1 MNKAVILTLYAHPEQ
16 ANILIKQ
23 LLKDEETDIFIHI
36 DKKEED
42 KVLPYLLKNERV
54 IINTNNIVVHW
65 GADEHL
71 KAILSTYRLILSQ
84 EKKYEYV
91 LMCSGSDLL
100 VKPDLDGFLCRHK
113 GEIFIDC
120 FNENPDEKDKQRRTF
135 LLHKW
140 PKVYLNVYDNKYH
153 PARIARRLRIILF
166 NRFPNILKKKVEYNT
181 DSIRF
186 YHSLAW
192 QAFPIEMVKFII
204 DFLDT
209 NKTFFD
215 IYDGELV
222 AEEGF
227 FATMVMM
234 SPYKDKLNFTDG
246 RSRSLTFAK
255 VCVNNRTPIL
265 TTKDIPIIDNDE
277 MAYFARKFDLNTD
290 KDVIEYYMKKTGVFD
305 TTSD

>member
-16 ANILIKQ
+16 ANILIRQ

-65 GADEHL
+65 GSDEFL
-71 KAILSTYRLILSQ
+71 KAVLNTYRLILSQ

-91 LMCSGSDLL
+91 LMCTGHDLL
-100 VKPDLDGFLCRHK
+100 VKPGLDDFLCKHK

-120 FNENPDEKDKQRRTF
+120 FNENPIEMDKKRRTF

-140 PKVYLNVYDNKYH
+140 PRFYLNLFNNKYH
-153 PARIARRLRIILF
+153 PIRIARSLRIRMI
-166 NRFPNILKKKVEYNT
+166 NRFPNILKKKVNYDT

-186 YHSLAW
+186 YYSYAW
-192 QAFPIEMVKFII
+192 IAFPIEMVKFII
-204 DFLDT
+204 DFLDN

-215 IYDGELV
+215 IYEGALA

-234 SPYKDKLNFTDG
+234 SPYKEKLNFTDG
-246 RSRSLTFAK
+246 RSRSLTFFNTPE
-255 VCVNNRTPIL
+255 NNHPPIL
-265 TTKDIPIIDNDE
+265 TTKDIPRIDNDE

-290 KDVIEYYMKKTGVFD
+290 KDVIEYYMNKTGVFD
-305 TTSD
+305 TSSD